1 MAAGLLAVIER
12 GYRGSVEVQYGDLLY
27 VCRGL
32 QSVLGGVDLVL
43 RGSAVTFALAP
54 GAEPAAP
61 PAHEPDAEPG
71 RVPDP
76 RAGLA
81 GLIAAGSRV
90 WVDEPD
96 LCAIGCAHAALL
108 PGAERRDTD
117 LMSELWPEYR
127 EVWYL

>member
-1 MAAGLLAVIER
+1 MAAGVLAVIER

-32 QSVLGGVDLVL
+32 HGALGGVDLVL
-43 RGSAVTFALAP
+43 RGSAVTFALAGGGVP
-54 GAEPAAP
+54 AELPAA
-61 PAHEPDAEPG
+61 DTEPG
-71 RVPDP
+71 VVPDP

-96 LCAIGCAHAALL
+96 LRAIGCADAELL
-108 PGAERRDTD
+108 SGAERRDTD

-127 EVWYL
+127 EVWFL